1 MRTTTSLLATMFI
14 VLAGLVWADND
25 LAQGTTTPNIP
36 HAPTRQILGE
46 AVLAGLA
53 DLEELDGM
61 FAEFDLDP
69 ALWAERA
76 GRMRDRWENN
86 RARAADLFRNSVDD
100 AEGIINDKLNPWA
113 EEYRNFISDVI
124 IAPGYQAMLWKHVIE
139 LRMDWYGRM
148 PGVYGAMMEEF
159 RSHADVITDK
169 YEELEAY
176 ANSGVDPS
184 SDPSAHAQ
192 RRAEAR
198 ALVVYARNIGSVMA
212 DKQDLLL
219 DEFVNG
225 DPDNWRD
232 EMAEI
237 VQASWDINGAAGYP
251 DYPRVPPRWKD
262 LVSGWIDVCVES
274 FDEYAIQYENAKDVC
289 LPITDGTLHRDYAVF
304 RGLDFDSLDRNI
316 LALQAR
322 IDGM

>member
-1 MRTTTSLLATMFI
+1 MRTTTLLLAMMFI
-14 VLAGLVWADND
+14 LFAALVWADNER
-25 LAQGTTTPNIP
+25 AQGGAVPSIP

-61 FAEFDLDP
+61 FAQFDLDP

-76 GRMRDRWENN
+76 RSMRDRWENN
-86 RARAADLFRNSVDD
+86 RARAVDLLYNSVDD
-100 AEGIINDKLNPWA
+100 AEAIVSDKLNPWA
-113 EEYRNFISDVI
+113 EEYQAFISDI
-124 IAPGYQAMLWKHVIE
+124 IIEPGYRAMLWKHVIE

-148 PGVYGAMMEEF
+148 PGAFGAVMEDV
-159 RSHADVITDK
+159 RRHADVITDK

-198 ALVVYARNIGSVMA
+198 ALVVYARNVGSVMA

-219 DEFVNG
+219 DEFLKG
-225 DPDNWRD
+225 DPDNWHD

-237 VQASWDINGAAGYP
+237 VQSDWDINGAAGYP
-251 DYPRVPPRWKD
+251 DYPHVLPRWKD

-274 FDEYAIQYENAKDVC
+274 FDEYAIQYENAVEAC
-289 LPITDGTLHRDYAVF
+289 LPITDGTLFDDYEIF
-304 RGLDFDSLDRNI
+304 RGLEFDN
-316 LALQAR
+316 LAKNVLELQRR